1 MVQVDRLTRCIPIA
15 EADLWLEV
23 ENLQVL
29 DHVVSLLYHID
40 YEAITVTIFFIFLLI
55 FHLRRE
61 AVHLLVRQIRKDV
74 TDLRVDRIHGFALE
88 QSRHAAGVVITK
100 SGDQNGVKPVEMSTE
115 IPEASFPAE
124 SSVNEQVESVDAEKS

>member
-1 MVQVDRLTRCIPIA
+1 M
-15 EADLWLEV
+15 
-23 ENLQVL
+23 
-29 DHVVSLLYHID
+29 
-40 YEAITVTIFFIFLLI
+40 
-55 FHLRRE
+55 
-61 AVHLLVRQIRKDV
+61 RQIRKDV